1 MPRRPWLSILGL
13 YNYDESVFEDFRV
26 PASIEHN
33 RQAIIDTI
41 LLECAE
47 FELLYPNLETMKL
60 AIKRWT
66 DFKLPIWEHLQKTK
80 EYEYNPI
87 WNKDAYYE
95 EKEER
100 DLTYTREN
108 DGSSTDNSTS
118 GMAGEDIESV
128 QGFNSTSWSDSRKQ
142 ETERNGETSSE
153 STAHN
158 EGTDTDTGTI
168 QRTRREYGNIG
179 VMTSQSLVKEERE
192 VADFSV
198 EAIIVDDFKNRFC
211 LTIY

>member
-1 MPRRPWLSILGL
+1 
-13 YNYDESVFEDFRV
+13 
-26 PASIEHN
+26 
-33 RQAIIDTI
+33 
-41 LLECAE
+41 
-47 FELLYPNLETMKL
+47 MKL

-66 DFKLPIWEHLQKTK
+66 DFNLPIWEHLQKTK
-80 EYEYNPI
+80 EYDYNPI

-128 QGFNSTSWSDSRKQ
+128 QGFNSTSWDNSRKQ

-158 EGTDTDTGTI
+158 EGIDTDTGTI
-168 QRTRREYGNIG
+168 QRTRREYVNIG

-198 EAIIVDDFKNRFC
+198 EALIVDSFKNKFC

>member
-1 MPRRPWLSILGL
+1 MPRRPWISILGL
-13 YNYDESVFEDFRV
+13 YKYDESVFEDFKV

-66 DFKLPIWEHLQKTK
+66 DFNLPIWEHLQKTK
-80 EYEYNPI
+80 EYDYNPI

-128 QGFNSTSWSDSRKQ
+128 QGFNSTSWANSRKQ
-142 ETERNGETSSE
+142 DTERNGETSSE

-198 EAIIVDDFKNRFC
+198 EALIVDSFKNKFC